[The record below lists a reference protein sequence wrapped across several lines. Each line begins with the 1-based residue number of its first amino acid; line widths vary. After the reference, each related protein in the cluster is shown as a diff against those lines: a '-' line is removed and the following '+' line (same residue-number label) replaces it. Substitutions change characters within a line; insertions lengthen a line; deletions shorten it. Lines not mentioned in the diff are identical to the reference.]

1 MNRILLVLFLSLYLC
16 ACNEKADQTASAPQV
31 EQADVLDAVL
41 EKKKLVALVDN
52 STSSYFLYKGQPMGF
67 EYDLLNEF
75 SKFLGVSLE
84 IKLINELD
92 SVSYF
97 INNGKADLIAANL
110 TVTKERSEILNF
122 SEPLLYTRQV
132 LVQKLPDDYW
142 KKAWHKVEKQL
153 IRNPIELA
161 AETVY
166 VKRNSSFYSRLSN
179 LSDEIGA
186 DIIIQEPA
194 PGEDTET
201 LIKKVSEAEIK
212 YTVADENIALIN
224 RKYYPNI
231 DIKTPISF
239 NQKIAWAA
247 AKENSNQLLDTLN
260 YWINSMKES
269 QKYSMI
275 RLKYFKARTELSK
288 KILSEYSSVSGN
300 KISEYDAFFKK
311 YAEII

>member
-1 MNRILLVLFLSLYLC
+1 MC
-16 ACNEKADQTASAPQV
+16 ACNEKAVQTASAPQV

-41 EKKKLVALVDN
+41 EKKKLVALVNN

-110 TVTKERSEILNF
+110 TVIKERSEILNF

-194 PGEDTET
+194 P
-201 LIKKVSEAEIK
+201 
-212 YTVADENIALIN
+212 
-224 RKYYPNI
+224 
-231 DIKTPISF
+231 
-239 NQKIAWAA
+239 
-247 AKENSNQLLDTLN
+247 
-260 YWINSMKES
+260 
-269 QKYSMI
+269 
-275 RLKYFKARTELSK
+275 
-288 KILSEYSSVSGN
+288 
-300 KISEYDAFFKK
+300 
-311 YAEII
+311 